1 MRLLT
6 FKIFAFIFIT
16 SAFISCNKTKKSE
29 PLTLFTFDKVEH
41 YSTGIKDSIITSIN
55 KKKFHNLNEIEESYL
70 KFIHENIPTNI
81 KDTSFVSTIEKL
93 KFKKKIV
100 PDSEIK
106 ILKEIFSEAFCN
118 EMAESACIPMYRDIY
133 VFKKNNQITGIA
145 KVCFECK
152 IIYFISDDYSWQ
164 RFGECENLEKLQKI

>member
-1 MRLLT
+1 MGFLI
-6 FKIFAFIFIT
+6 FKIVAFIFTT
-16 SAFISCNKTKKSE
+16 SAFISCNNQNKSE

-93 KFKKKIV
+93 KFNKKII

-106 ILKEIFSEAFCN
+106 ILQEIFSEAFCN

-152 IIYFISDDYSWQ
+152 IIYFICKDYSWQ
-164 RFGECENLEKLQKI
+164 GFGECENLEKLQKI